1 MKLANNNR
9 PYAAIGLIIIALLFC
24 AGYVASWLKM
34 KSLYN
39 CGKMVVQKLA
49 QKNIE
54 PILNYRARGQKKF
67 NVEPTKCLKNYHFEF
82 VAITDFSNMVVYSS
96 DFAAKLTYPFLKKEH
111 QIKSNGRISI
121 NTGCLNSGSAVIS
134 FSSPITVD
142 GAAGGMR
149 IGDVWLVLANPIW
162 NRYIVNKGFIYGL
175 TAVVFMASWLFICK
189 FIKFIYNYKPKLG
202 RSKYAF
208 FGPYQ
213 KICKLGAGTMAEVF
227 LVEVEKGPFK
237 REFALK
243 TPLSNAPVDITS
255 VLFEREV
262 VLAAA
267 LRHPNIVQIF
277 DFNNDPKAIVME
289 YVEGKT
295 LFEIMRFV
303 KGALSVSQSLF
314 IVMEICKG
322 LEYAHS
328 KQIIHRDIKPSN
340 IIISYQ
346 GEVKISDFGIAKRND
361 ANSNATIAGS
371 RTKGTYRYMSPEQIL
386 GDDVIGQQTDIYSLG
401 IIFYELLTGQKLYDF
416 KTSTAIFEI
425 IKLKTEKKIEPLI
438 AVASQIIPMELND
451 IIMRSLERSLE
462 KRYQTAGC
470 LKRDLRKFKNKIDL
484 DHDASDLAN
493 FMRRSF
499 LSNQ

>member
-1 MKLANNNR
+1 MEKLT
-9 PYAAIGLIIIALLFC
+9 L
-24 AGYVASWLKM
+24 
-34 KSLYN
+34 
-39 CGKMVVQKLA
+39 
-49 QKNIE
+49 KNIE
-54 PILNYRARGQKKF
+54 PILNYRTRGQKKF
-67 NVEPTKCLKNYHFEF
+67 NVEPTECLNNYHLEF
-82 VAITDFSNMVVYSS
+82 VAITDFFNKVVYAS
-96 DFAAKLTYPFLKKEH
+96 DFVTKLTYPFLEKNH

-121 NTGCLNSGSAVIS
+121 NTGYLNSGSAVIS

-162 NRYIVNKGFIYGL
+162 NRYIVNNGFIYAL
-175 TAVVFMASWLFICK
+175 TAVVFMASLLFFSK
-189 FIKFIYNYKPKLG
+189 VIKFIYNNKPKLG
-202 RSKYAF
+202 RAKSAF
-208 FGPYQ
+208 IGPYR

-243 TPLSNAPVDITS
+243 TPLSNAPADITS

-267 LRHPNIVQIF
+267 LRHPNIVQIS

-295 LFEIMRFV
+295 LFDIMRFV
-303 KGALSVSQSLF
+303 NGALSVSQSIF

-328 KQIIHRDIKPSN
+328 QQIIHRDIKPSN

-346 GEVKISDFGIAKRND
+346 GEVKISDFGIAKKND
-361 ANSNATIAGS
+361 ADSNATIAGS

-416 KTSTAIFEI
+416 KTSTGIMEI
-425 IKLKTEKKIEPLI
+425 ITTKTEKKIEPLI
-438 AVASQIIPMELND
+438 AVATQIIPRELND
-451 IIMRSLERSLE
+451 IVMQSLERSLE
-462 KRYQTAGC
+462 KRYQTARC
-470 LKRDLRKFKNKIDL
+470 LKRDLRQFKNKIDL
-484 DHDASDLAN
+484 DYDTSDLSR